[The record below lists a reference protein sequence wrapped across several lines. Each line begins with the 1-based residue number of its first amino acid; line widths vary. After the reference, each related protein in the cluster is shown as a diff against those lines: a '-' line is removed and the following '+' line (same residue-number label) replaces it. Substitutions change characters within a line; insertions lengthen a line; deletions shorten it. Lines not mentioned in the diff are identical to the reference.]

1 MTWELFFQRRSSRS
15 KIENADSEWSPTA
28 IVTFQVFLLFRI
40 LKKKNLVH
48 EWRHLLTAFVICPLW
63 SSSNKVFPTCP
74 PAILRASNQHLKCI
88 HMESISTQMYYFPF
102 SVIILHL
109 PKILPIL
116 SKKQEGL
123 AKLAALNLCL
133 QNTFKAKAKQT
144 RFQVNCLLSQQ
155 PECRLCRSQNAK
167 FKATHFH
174 LNHFHLNINLEAT

>member
-1 MTWELFFQRRSSRS
+1 MNE
-15 KIENADSEWSPTA
+15 
-28 IVTFQVFLLFRI
+28 
-40 LKKKNLVH
+40 H
-48 EWRHLLTAFVICPLW
+48 ICPLPLLF
-63 SSSNKVFPTCP
+63 VRFGGRPTRCSP

-133 QNTFKAKAKQT
+133 KTYSKPRPNKLNYDD

-167 FKATHFH
+167 RKATHFT
-174 LNHFHLNINLEAT
+174 FTSITFT

>member
-1 MTWELFFQRRSSRS
+1 MNE
-15 KIENADSEWSPTA
+15 D
-28 IVTFQVFLLFRI
+28 
-40 LKKKNLVH
+40 
-48 EWRHLLTAFVICPLW
+48 ICPLPLLF
-63 SSSNKVFPTCP
+63 VRFGARPTRCSP

-116 SKKQEGL
+116 SKKEEGL

-144 RFQVNCLLSQQ
+144 QL
-155 PECRLCRSQNAK
+155 
-167 FKATHFH
+167 
-174 LNHFHLNINLEAT
+174 